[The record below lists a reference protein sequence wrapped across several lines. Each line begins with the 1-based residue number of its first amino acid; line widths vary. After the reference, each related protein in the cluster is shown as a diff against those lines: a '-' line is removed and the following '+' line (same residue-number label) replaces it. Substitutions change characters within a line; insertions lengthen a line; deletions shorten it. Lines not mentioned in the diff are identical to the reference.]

1 MQENKAPNPIKLIA
15 QIIASSLLRETVL
28 EKKPETELEAS
39 LSLDFSPK

>member
-1 MQENKAPNPIKLIA
+1 MQKNKAPNPIKLIS
-15 QIIASSLLRETVL
+15 QIIANSLLRETVL

>member
-1 MQENKAPNPIKLIA
+1 MQKNKAPNPIKLIA
-15 QIIASSLLRETVL
+15 QIIANSLLREIIL